1 MKKWLLGLAV
11 CNLLILAQHPVYAQ
25 EKRDRE
31 KADAVYMKN
40 GIVYQGDLLSY
51 DEIQGLVRIQLF
63 DGEIVVLEE
72 GKIERI
78 VKAGGDGKK
87 NKASAAGNASLTDV
101 VYLKDGSVLKGLIV
115 NYEQGATLTFQL
127 QNGEKIII
135 QDVEIARIVQD
146 VREPKAGSYD
156 ELINGT
162 TKVSAKPKAPQ
173 VYEFRERGFY
183 NAMSLGSLNTRA
195 ASEFKMGVSFHNVS
209 GFQFSRWLGIGLGVG
224 IETYGTDDDE
234 VIYPVFAEFRGY
246 LNKKIKAPYYTLG
259 AGYGFMATNEREF
272 ITEARGGWMLHPAI
286 GMRFSAKKRTNL
298 TADIGYKFQK
308 AYFRRDFN
316 FSGDIEIRDILYQR
330 LIIRVGLLF

>member
-1 MKKWLLGLAV
+1 MKKWLLGFIV
-11 CNLLILAQHPVYAQ
+11 CNLLVLAQQTGFSQ
-25 EKRDRE
+25 ETRDRE

-40 GIVYQGDLLSY
+40 GIVYRGDLLSY

-63 DGEIVVLEE
+63 DGEVVVLEE

-78 VKAGGDGKK
+78 VKADSSSKK
-87 NKASAAGNASLTDV
+87 NNKAGGAKEELTDV

-115 NYEQGATLTFQL
+115 NYEQGATLIFKL
-127 QNGEKIII
+127 QNGEEIVII
-135 QDVEIARIVQD
+135 DTEIARIVQD
-146 VREPKAGSYD
+146 VREPKSDSYD
-156 ELINGT
+156 ELMNG
-162 TKVSAKPKAPQ
+162 KVKAKPKEQ

-183 NAMSLGSLNTRA
+183 NAMMLGSLNTRA
-195 ASEFKMGVSFHNVS
+195 GNEFKMGVSFHNVS

-246 LNKKIKAPYYTLG
+246 FNKKIKAPYYTLG
-259 AGYGFMATNEREF
+259 AGYGFMATNEKEF

-286 GMRFSAKKRTNL
+286 GLRFSGKKRNNL

-308 AYFRRDFN
+308 AYFRRDFTFN
-316 FSGDIEIRDILYQR
+316 GDIEIRDVLYQR